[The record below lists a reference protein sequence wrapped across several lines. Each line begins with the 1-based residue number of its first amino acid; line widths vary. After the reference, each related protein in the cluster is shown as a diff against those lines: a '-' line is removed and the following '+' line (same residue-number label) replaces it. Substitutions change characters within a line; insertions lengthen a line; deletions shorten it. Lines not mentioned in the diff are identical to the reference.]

1 MKKKRRRYELKP
13 EIERYHPNYLVGL
26 TPEQVEERKKQGKV
40 NVSPKGSSK
49 TVLDIILKNVFTF
62 FNAMYATIFVLL
74 LIADATIM
82 NFTFIGLVV
91 INTMIGI
98 FQEIRSKRKID
109 QLSLLSAPTAT
120 VVRNEGKQEI
130 RIEEVVLDD
139 IIYLS
144 TGKQIIT
151 DAILVHGEVEVN
163 ESQLTGE
170 AIPIRK
176 MQGDTLYS
184 GSYVVSGNCYAKVER
199 VGEENKIEQYASQA
213 RKHVKPRSEILRS
226 LGYLLRFVSI
236 IIIPCAIILFAKA
249 EGINLRDIK
258 SIIPALKA
266 STTYQTSIVTT
277 SAALIGMIPAG
288 LFLLTTVALAV
299 GVMRLARQQT
309 LVQELYCIETLAR
322 VDVLCLDKTGTI
334 TDGTMTVTRY
344 IEYNRRSEYNVEDII
359 SSMNTALQET
369 NSTSKALET
378 YFGFGKK
385 MTPVE
390 IFPFSSDTKYSA
402 VTFEKEGTFILGAP
416 EFVLKNNYERV
427 ADDVNE
433 YANQG
438 LRVLALAHSQLPLKN
453 GVIQRVPRIVALI
466 LIEDQIRREAYDTI
480 KFFKDNGVQVKVI
493 SGDNPVTVSEVAK
506 RVGIENAE
514 DYISLDGLTDEEVAQ
529 VANGYTVFG
538 RVKPE
543 QKKIIVQALK
553 ANKHT
558 VAMTGDGV
566 NDILALKEADCSIAM
581 ASGSDAVRNV
591 AQLVLLDSNFSSMPQ
606 VVSEGRRVINNIQ
619 RTAMLYLVKTLFTF
633 FMAILT
639 ISNFFKFFS
648 PGGNGGY
655 PLESSQMLMIEF
667 FVIGIPT
674 FFLALQ
680 PNKNIVR
687 GKFLF
692 NVIRSALPSSLTIA
706 IEVALAYLVA
716 KMFGFTDM
724 QVVTIVVITAT
735 ATYLM
740 ILFVA
745 CKPFTAMKVILFSLM
760 SICCLTIIICSSI
773 DVKIGHFSFRE
784 QFKLVP
790 LYETVYRPL
799 ENPHIVEEENG
810 DLIWYVGDIRT
821 GIASINEN
829 PVDENDREIPDFYLN
844 EDAFWVIEGQKT
856 TIKAKV
862 EHKISANGLL
872 LSICLT
878 LSSSIIIYV
887 ANYLVDWFMK
897 RPLDKIK
904 ELSQQANQF
913 VK

>member
-1 MKKKRRRYELKP
+1 MENKRRKVEIKP
-13 EIERYHPNYLVGL
+13 NIERYHPNYLVGL
-26 TPEQVEERKKQGKV
+26 TPEQIENRKAEGLV
-40 NVSPKGSSK
+40 NLSPKGSSK
-49 TVLDIILKNVFTF
+49 TIFSIIIANVFTF
-62 FNAMYATIFVLL
+62 FNAMYAIIFVLL
-74 LIADATIM
+74 LIAEASLM
-82 NFTFIGLVV
+82 NFTFIVLVV
-91 INTMIGI
+91 VNTSIGI
-98 FQEIRSKRKID
+98 FQEIRSKKKID
-109 QLSLLSAPTAT
+109 QLSLLSAPTTT

-130 RIEEVVLDD
+130 RVEEIVLDD

-144 TGKQIIT
+144 SGKQIT
-151 DAILVHGEVEVN
+151 ADAILVNGEVEVN
-163 ESQLTGE
+163 ESHLTGE
-170 AIPIRK
+170 SIPIRK
-176 MQGDTLYS
+176 IPGDTLFS
-184 GSYVVSGNCYAKVER
+184 GSYVVSGNCYAQAER
-199 VGEENKIEQYASQA
+199 VGKDNVIEKLASQA
-213 RKHVKPRSEILRS
+213 RKQVKPRSEILKS
-226 LGYLLRFVSI
+226 LKYLLRFVSI

-249 EGINLRDIK
+249 EGINLRDIG
-258 SIIPALKA
+258 SIIPTLKL
-266 STTYQTSIVTT
+266 STTYKSSIVTT

-309 LVQELYCIETLAR
+309 LVQQIHCIETLAR

-334 TDGTMTVTRY
+334 TDGTMSVTRY

-369 NSTSKALET
+369 NSTSKALEI

-416 EFVLKNNYERV
+416 EFVLKNNYDRV

-433 YANQG
+433 FANQG
-438 LRVLALAHSQLPLKN
+438 LRVLALAHSVLPLRN
-453 GVIQRVPRIVALI
+453 GVIQRVPKIVALI

-514 DYISLDGLTDEEVAQ
+514 DYISLDGLSDEEVAQ

-538 RVKPE
+538 RVKPD
-543 QKKIIVQALK
+543 QKKIIVESLK
-553 ANKHT
+553 KAKHT

-591 AQLVLLDSNFSSMPQ
+591 AQLVLLDSNFASMPQ

-655 PLESSQMLMIEF
+655 PLEGSQMLMIEL

-687 GKFLF
+687 GRFLF
-692 NVIRSALPSSLTIA
+692 NVIRSALPGSLTIA
-706 IEVALAYLVA
+706 IEVALAYVFA
-716 KMFGFTDM
+716 KMFGFSDI

-735 ATYLM
+735 ATYMM
-740 ILFVA
+740 ILYVA
-745 CKPFTAMKVILFSLM
+745 CKPFTVRKAIMFSLM
-760 SICCLTIIICSSI
+760 AICCITIVVSSSFNF
-773 DVKIGHFSFRE
+773 KLGRFSFQE

-799 ENPHIVEEENG
+799 ENPHIEVDENG
-810 DLIWYVGDIRT
+810 NEFWYVGDKNT
-821 GIASINEN
+821 GIASIKEN
-829 PVDENDREIPDFYLN
+829 PFDDKDREIPDFYLN
-844 EDAFWVIEGQKT
+844 EDAYWVIEGQQT
-856 TIKAKV
+856 DIKAKV

-878 LSSSIIIYV
+878 LSSYIIIYI
-887 ANYLVDWFMK
+887 ANYIVDWFMK
-897 RPLDKIK
+897 RPLDKIR
-904 ELSQQANQF
+904 EFSQQTNHF
-913 VK
+913 R